1 MLAFNANIGMKVN
14 VGRIQP
20 FHQPLI
26 CGNFDSK
33 LQEFKLKTMT
43 QVINIFAFSFVYNPT
58 KAHHMLVIMFDP
70 YFKNMKI
77 IWDFMGDKLIVQI
90 VTE

>member
-1 MLAFNANIGMKVN
+1 
-14 VGRIQP
+14 
-20 FHQPLI
+20 
-26 CGNFDSK
+26 
-33 LQEFKLKTMT
+33 MT